1 MKQPTALILV
11 LTLLLAYSQAQDVK
25 IIRTQTFGRYDYH
38 EIPQLEGDSLFIGFL
53 IAGYLILGV
62 ALIVSMILVWR
73 DELQRH
79 KDYAADV
86 ERARDKMIE
95 MNMDV
100 DKIEAD
106 FQLVQK
112 GIDPNEE
119 QEGDEAFNPQ

>member
-1 MKQPTALILV
+1 M
-11 LTLLLAYSQAQDVK
+11 
-25 IIRTQTFGRYDYH
+25 
-38 EIPQLEGDSLFIGFL
+38 
-53 IAGYLILGV
+53 
-62 ALIVSMILVWR
+62 
-73 DELQRH
+73 
-79 KDYAADV
+79 

-106 FQLVQK
+106 FLLVQK